1 MNGSLDQFKATLQRR
16 KERQERYSGQRK
28 DASNY
33 KKSAHK
39 SDFKFPKLKPKEL
52 EQFKETL
59 RLEKENHKLKQ
70 ISIFVSVCVFL
81 VIVLLI
87 INL

>member
-16 KERQERYSGQRK
+16 KERQDRYSGQRK
-28 DASNY
+28 GTSNY
-33 KKSAHK
+33 KKAAKK

-59 RLEKENHKLKQ
+59 RLEKENQKLKQ
-70 ISIFVSVCVFL
+70 ITIFVSVCAFL
-81 VIVLLI
+81 VIILLVF
-87 INL
+87 NL